1 MEAHWHKPNISTT
14 VLLQGAHVVHLA
26 VVVGTAVGVFV
37 GTNLDDFALLLV
49 FVLGMPQEGIRP
61 PQIVF
66 GQYLGFS
73 ALLLVSGVAA
83 AGLRTVPEH
92 WVGLLGFV
100 PIGLGVVGLVRAGSD
115 PPVTPDAMASVRNV
129 AAIATVTVAN
139 GVDNVSV
146 YVLLFR
152 QLNLTDTIITTVV
165 FLLLLAVWCTTAL
178 AVGRRARL
186 VPGAVRASRLAAPL
200 VLVAIGVYLLF
211 HTGVF

>member
-1 MEAHWHKPNISTT
+1 VEAHWHKPNISTT

-100 PIGLGVVGLVRAGSD
+100 PIGLGVVGLVRAGPD

-200 VLVAIGVYLLF
+200 VLVAIGVYLLS